1 MPRRAASYPSLPR
14 KKCRPAGSALIAK
27 LLVRISN
34 HCDPYFGS
42 LYCSCAAYGR
52 KVDNESRRRHP
63 GAPSRRRRAGRNSC
77 RTGHLRLVDLCE
89 RLGLAKSTTR
99 RLLVG
104 LVEVGLVSVDSH
116 GRFALGER
124 LLGFGSVT
132 GAHIAAAFR
141 PTVERV
147 ARATDGETVDLSV
160 LRGQRM
166 WFVDQIESSYRLRAV
181 SAVGLRFPL
190 NGTANG
196 KAALAALDDADAE
209 AALCRLDPMVA
220 EGLRRE
226 IVEIR
231 RTGIAFDRNEHTPGI
246 SAAAIARRALGDNV
260 IAISVPAPTAR
271 FLEKEQR
278 IIAALRAAADSP
290 DWTR

>member
-1 MPRRAASYPSLPR
+1 MLRRAVA
-14 KKCRPAGSALIAK
+14 ALDEIAAE
-27 LLVRISN
+27 
-34 HCDPYFGS
+34 P
-42 LYCSCAAYGR
+42 
-52 KVDNESRRRHP
+52 
-63 GAPSRRRRAGRNSC
+63 
-77 RTGHLRLVDLCE
+77 GHLRLVDLCE

-166 WFVDQIESSYRLRAV
+166 WFVTRSNRLTGCVRSQPSG
-181 SAVGLRFPL
+181 SASR
-190 NGTANG
+190 
-196 KAALAALDDADAE
+196 
-209 AALCRLDPMVA
+209 
-220 EGLRRE
+220 
-226 IVEIR
+226 
-231 RTGIAFDRNEHTPGI
+231 
-246 SAAAIARRALGDNV
+246 
-260 IAISVPAPTAR
+260 
-271 FLEKEQR
+271 
-278 IIAALRAAADSP
+278 
-290 DWTR
+290 